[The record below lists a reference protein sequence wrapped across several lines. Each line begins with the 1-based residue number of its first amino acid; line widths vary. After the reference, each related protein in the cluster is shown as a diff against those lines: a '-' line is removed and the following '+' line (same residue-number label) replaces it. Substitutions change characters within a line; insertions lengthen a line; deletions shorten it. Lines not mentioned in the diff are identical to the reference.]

1 MLLSLV
7 LSTWLLQIVFVFV
20 DLSDVDAA
28 SPVLEFFG
36 LDNEKTRVLFLNSF
50 LLPQVVVIVGV
61 VQASVFYIC
70 IAWLCSSLRTGLT
83 SFWKDDALLCV
94 ISEYYL
100 A

>member
-7 LSTWLLQIVFVFV
+7 LSTWRLQIVFVFV

-50 LLPQVVVIVGV
+50 LLLQVVIAGV

-70 IAWLCSSLRTGLT
+70 IAWLCSSLGIGLT